1 MMTTNGPLLKVRIGK
16 SLGQITVRGENISR
30 TFHPNNTFKIYK
42 GPKKI
47 KFNCDSLYQGMSRAD
62 NHPILLASM
71 SSLTGPMFWNYDPYH
86 GKFHLISVPKKKKCD
101 LVQELSMESYLGSLL
116 SKEVSSSW
124 PVEVL
129 KAQAVAAR
137 TYALHKLEESELK
150 SDLNESSYFDLENSE
165 KHQVNGSLQDI
176 TKKTLNAAMDT
187 KGMIL
192 VTKQGS
198 HLTPIFFHA
207 SCGGKTLRPNE
218 VWENNVP
225 GYESVS
231 CEKCTDTMVEKWN
244 NEISI
249 VNFKNFLSWVAKER
263 KVDSMATDIK
273 NKEIMIAPDRKQNHV
288 LRIYLGSNV
297 YVINK
302 TLLRRYFGRVKIR
315 SNNFR
320 LQYDDKKI
328 SLQGNG
334 HGHGVGMCQIGALD
348 LARKGWDYKKILAH
362 YFPGHKLK
370 KVY

>member
-1 MMTTNGPLLKVRIGK
+1 MDHCKISPKNSKRCHGYKRYDFSHKTGK
-16 SLGQITVRGENISR
+16 S
-30 TFHPNNTFKIYK
+30 
-42 GPKKI
+42 
-47 KFNCDSLYQGMSRAD
+47 
-62 NHPILLASM
+62 
-71 SSLTGPMFWNYDPYH
+71 
-86 GKFHLISVPKKKKCD
+86 
-101 LVQELSMESYLGSLL
+101 SYS
-116 SKEVSSSW
+116 
-124 PVEVL
+124 
-129 KAQAVAAR
+129 
-137 TYALHKLEESELK
+137 
-150 SDLNESSYFDLENSE
+150 N
-165 KHQVNGSLQDI
+165 
-176 TKKTLNAAMDT
+176 
-187 KGMIL
+187 
-192 VTKQGS
+192 
-198 HLTPIFFHA
+198 FFHA

-263 KVDSMATDIK
+263 KVDSTATDIK